1 LGLSIVKELAK
12 LLGGEVDFESELGR
26 GSTFWV
32 TLPWRLSDRPPID
45 LMPLDAG
52 QDSAASTPG

>member
-1 LGLSIVKELAK
+1 MVKELAK

-32 TLPWRLSDRPPID
+32 TLPWRFTATPRVNLPS
-45 LMPLDAG
+45 LAA
-52 QDSAASTPG
+52 DSVVTT